1 MALATTGAATR
12 LGRLAIVFH
21 VALDAHAGEEKDFG
35 TMLPGLSFTRRAGGL
50 GMFGKWQDDAHG
62 GTYQQI
68 APEIETPFAL
78 GSLAGKES

>member
-1 MALATTGAATR
+1 MALATTGATTR
-12 LGRLAIVFH
+12 LGRLTIVFH
-21 VALDAHAGEEKDFG
+21 VALDTHAGEEQDFG
-35 TMLPGLSFTRRAGGL
+35 TRLPGLLFTRRAWGL
-50 GMFGKWQDDAHG
+50 GLFGKWQDDAHG